1 MEYVKKTSRT
11 GVAYSLPAHTEHD
24 VLWAWSEGFL
34 LTNEAARMLSLETAK
49 WMTMNE
55 RRYTIW
61 DAASDADVPHPDWA
75 ILNLDFHT
83 KPWREPVDAI
93 AAFRAG
99 IIPKGPEAEI
109 ERKAILGSMERRRR
123 TVDPARAFAEGLID
137 RDEALARSELTLP
150 ELIAVLSNEELP
162 IPGEGGLAFYIEDND
177 TDFAEAV
184 FRQARYD
191 DRDWHS
197 GRRPNVDDPVTVFDL
212 LSAWSSGIR
221 TGVEVC
227 RRLDITPEELKESAS
242 AARIQVP
249 ISRGVA
255 PITYR
260 KPEPPVSEPTP
271 KPERRPTATPRRSSG
286 PDGGGFKP

>member
-1 MEYVKKTSRT
+1 MEYIQKTSRT
-11 GVAYSLPAHTEHD
+11 GNGYFLPAQTVYY
-24 VLWAWSEGFL
+24 VLWAWSEGDL
-34 LTNEAARMLSLETAK
+34 LTGEATRLLELDD
-49 WMTMNE
+49 E
-55 RRYTIW
+55 YTLF
-61 DAASDADVPHPDWA
+61 DAAIDNDVPRPDWM
-75 ILNLDFHT
+75 ILNVGLYLSPWD
-83 KPWREPVDAI
+83 KPADAI
-93 AAFRAG
+93 TAFRAG
-99 IIPKGPEAEI
+99 LVPAIEDITPEKVRYAEV
-109 ERKAILGSMERRRR
+109 EKKAILGSMHRRRR

-137 RDEALARSELTLP
+137 RDEALARSDLTLP

-162 IPGEGGLAFYIEDND
+162 IPGEGELVFYIADDD

-184 FRQARYD
+184 FRTARYD
-191 DRDWHS
+191 DRGWHS
-197 GRRPNVDDPVTVFDL
+197 GRSPNIDDPVTVFDL

-227 RRLDITPEELKESAS
+227 RRLDITPDELKASAS
-242 AARIQVP
+242 FANIQVP